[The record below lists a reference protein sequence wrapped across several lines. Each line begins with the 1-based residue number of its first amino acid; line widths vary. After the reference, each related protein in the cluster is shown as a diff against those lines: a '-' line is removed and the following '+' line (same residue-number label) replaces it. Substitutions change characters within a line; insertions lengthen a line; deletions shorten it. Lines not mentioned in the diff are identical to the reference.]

1 MTKKYIPCTIKKMAS
16 LYLNVYTV
24 NKENENLNLGEADP
38 ISSLRLH
45 MNAKS

>member
-1 MTKKYIPCTIKKMAS
+1 MTKKYIPCTIKIAS